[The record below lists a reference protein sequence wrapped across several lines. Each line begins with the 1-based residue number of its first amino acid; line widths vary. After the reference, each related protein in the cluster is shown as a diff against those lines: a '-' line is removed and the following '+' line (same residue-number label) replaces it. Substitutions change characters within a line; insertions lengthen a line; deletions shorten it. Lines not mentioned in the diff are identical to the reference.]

1 MKQNRHQDY
10 SENNPGMD
18 TNDLRGN
25 HSHNALTEQGVI
37 VKVEDAFVYVKAES
51 SAGCGGCKSQS
62 GCGTSSL
69 AKLFSNRRDEPIKV
83 LKTQACSEGDRV
95 ELLLDESR
103 LLKHSFMAYGLPL
116 IGMFIFAITV
126 FELALNGLALA
137 ESLAELLSV
146 TAGFLGLLVGW
157 KVTQA
162 YYQPILPTIGKVYP
176 SE

>member
-1 MKQNRHQDY
+1 MKQNHHQDY
-10 SENNPGMD
+10 SD
-18 TNDLRGN
+18 NDSDIKDSSGN
-25 HSHNALTEQGVI
+25 HASNQLTERGVI
-37 VKVEDAFVYVKAES
+37 VKIEDEFVYVKTES
-51 SAGCGGCKSQS
+51 LMECSGCKAQS

-69 AKLFSNRRDEPIKV
+69 AKLFSNRRNEPIKV
-83 LKTQACSEGDRV
+83 IKTQACSVGDRV

-126 FELALNGLALA
+126 FELTLNGLALA